1 MDLGDRL
8 RRASAAH
15 RSAME
20 RALAPSGL
28 TPPQHAV
35 LLIALE
41 RPGVSSAEAARLERL
56 TPPTLSVIVAN
67 LCKKGLIT
75 RKAQAG
81 NLRVQGL
88 EVTQAG
94 RELVQSLRENARN
107 VEEALIAAADQRAA
121 ESVRDWLDRVAALEA

>member
-1 MDLGDRL
+1 MDLGEFL

-15 RSAME
+15 RGAME
-20 RALAPSGL
+20 KALAPSGL

-56 TPPTLSVIVAN
+56 TPPTMSVIVAN
-67 LCKKGLIT
+67 LCKKGLMSRRAHT
-75 RKAQAG
+75 G

-94 RELVQSLRENARN
+94 RSLIESVRQKAQA
-107 VEEALIAAADQRAA
+107 VEEALGGAA
-121 ESVRDWLDRVAALEA
+121 EDGATETVRRWLRRVADLDV